1 MGNCVR
7 TNPLRTRED
16 VELAA
21 LQLIEPLIPFLSPG
35 KARLHLGETG
45 AAYDAGIAEMEGF
58 ARPLWAIVPMLAGG
72 SKAVEPVWALWREGI
87 ANGTNPEH
95 PEYWGEIG
103 SCDQRQVEM
112 AVFGYG
118 MAIAPQEFF
127 FSLSREGQTNL
138 YRWLDQIN
146 HTELFHNNWMYF
158 RVLVNIGFMV
168 CGLPHNCRRVN
179 YVSQRGSTGNS
190 RDKAG

>member
-45 AAYDAGIAEMEGF
+45 AAYDADIAEMEGF
-58 ARPLWAIVPMLAGG
+58 ARPLWAIVPMLASG
-72 SKAVEPVWALWREGI
+72 SKIISHIFNIWREGI
-87 ANGTNPEH
+87 INGTDPAH
-95 PEYWGEIG
+95 PEYWGKID
-103 SCDQRQVEM
+103 SYDQRQVEM

-118 MAIAPQEFF
+118 MAIAPKQFF
-127 FSLSREGQTNL
+127 FSLPEAAQKNL
-138 YRWLDQIN
+138 YHWLD
-146 HTELFHNNWMYF
+146 
-158 RVLVNIGFMV
+158 
-168 CGLPHNCRRVN
+168 
-179 YVSQRGSTGNS
+179 
-190 RDKAG
+190 